1 MKKPSA
7 RKGKK
12 GVKHDLIPEAPAQQ
26 NLSDEEM
33 NKLVHA
39 YLECD
44 DAVTNHWRWMM
55 DHELRRRS
63 MANAV
68 PAVQREEFLKQLTDL
83 RVAREVEFL
92 EKQNEQ
98 KENGE

>member
-1 MKKPSA
+1 MKKSSA
-7 RKGKK
+7 KKAK
-12 GVKHDLIPEAPAQQ
+12 GVEHELKPQSPAQQ
-26 NLSDEEM
+26 NLSDLEM
-33 NKLVHA
+33 VKLVHA

-63 MANAV
+63 MANSV

-92 EKQNEQ
+92 EKQKEQ